1 MYYCRWF
8 NSTCSLEITLG
19 QRFATNLRN
28 NRDTVVVGTPIRDQN
43 PLELGLK
50 TAIAKAFPAQTQL
63 PDGPFYSEDIA
74 TRGTVRSVQ
83 AGFG

>member
-1 MYYCRWF
+1 M
-8 NSTCSLEITLG
+8 
-19 QRFATNLRN
+19 
-28 NRDTVVVGTPIRDQN
+28 VVGTPIRDQN

-74 TRGTVRSVQ
+74 THGTVRSVQ
-83 AGFG
+83 TGFG